1 MMHLPKKTQPEE
13 HHYEV
18 LSGSGIITGEVMGG
32 CLDVFPMIVGTEIWP
47 SREEWKRI
55 IRF

>member
-1 MMHLPKKTQPEE
+1 MHLSKKTQPEE